1 MIKLFSRWAKDS
13 DEEDFVEVKRRISKL
28 ISYNK
33 VDTLGCFQEEKIRPI
48 RWSYNLLA
56 CFSTLTKKNFNIQV
70 CRNESEAISNSTP
83 NFFLYLILSYFL
95 TIFFIVTWRWPSI
108 PETSVSKVFL
118 IIKQS
123 SIKWILI
130 YIVKV
135 YYL

>member
-95 TIFFIVTWRWPSI
+95 TIFFYSDLKMKKFISGADT
-108 PETSVSKVFL
+108 TFN
-118 IIKQS
+118 
-123 SIKWILI
+123 I
-130 YIVKV
+130 YVVNYEVKF
-135 YYL
+135 YLKT